1 MPGNMPAGRLNPTIG
16 FGGEARRSLCVVRF
30 RDAAIYR
37 RLESVPVD
45 EVGVLIQQLTSP
57 QKKHTPDP
65 TAHKRL
71 KETHDP
77 CDSFQPGL
85 KAGLEKPYLF
95 VCETYSYLCSSV

>member
-1 MPGNMPAGRLNPTIG
+1 MPGNMPAGRLNPAIG
-16 FGGEARRSLCVVRF
+16 FGGEGRRSLCAVRC

-45 EVGVLIQQLTSP
+45 EVGVVVVVGVLIQQLTSP

-77 CDSFQPGL
+77 CASLVP
-85 KAGLEKPYLF
+85 AGN
-95 VCETYSYLCSSV
+95 TNRD